1 MHIVDTV
8 YSPLMKPVRYLPC
21 FIYHMDDII
30 SVAYLAV
37 SKVHRRSSIIVLR
50 NILTTL
56 SVLNI
61 DALLRNSIENSEL
74 CYNDA
79 K

>member
-1 MHIVDTV
+1 
-8 YSPLMKPVRYLPC
+8 
-21 FIYHMDDII
+21 MDDII
-30 SVAYLAV
+30 FVAYLAV
-37 SKVHRRSSIIVLR
+37 SKVHRRSSKIVLS

-61 DALLRNSIENSEL
+61 DDLLRNSIENLEQY
-74 CYNDA
+74 YNDA